1 VTAAGEGWKK
11 DGMTEEKETA
21 TDRAIREALESV
33 ERLERQA
40 KGTGAEGANDAKD
53 AKDAKDAD
61 DAAEEQAENV
71 EILDPGSDLPPSGDP
86 SDSSPEGP
94 KKSASDALLEATL
107 KAKAEMQEVLAQ
119 TQKEAKD
126 LFDRLARVS
135 ADFDNF
141 KKRVNREKQDAI
153 KFANEGLFKEMLP
166 VLDNLQRALAST
178 AEPGSETSTIVEGVR
193 LVAKQFEDVLGK
205 MGVVGFPSL
214 GEPFD
219 PARHEAVG
227 ARPDERVPAQHVCE
241 EYQRGYLLNDRLLRP
256 ALVIVS
262 SGAPPEN

>member
-1 VTAAGEGWKK
+1 
-11 DGMTEEKETA
+11 MTENKESA

-40 KGTGAEGANDAKD
+40 RGES
-53 AKDAKDAD
+53 
-61 DAAEEQAENV
+61 Q
-71 EILDPGSDLPPSGDP
+71 DP
-86 SDSSPEGP
+86 SNDEETSTRGESTGEGEAVEFAEPGEPGEPGEPAPRP
-94 KKSASDALLEATL
+94 KKSAADALLEATI
-107 KAKAEMQEVLAQ
+107 KAKSEMQDVLAQ

-141 KKRVNREKQDAI
+141 KKRATREKQDAI
-153 KFANEGLFKEMLP
+153 RFANEGVFKEMLP
-166 VLDNLQRALAST
+166 VLDNMLRAVQSSGADGGTLL
-178 AEPGSETSTIVEGVR
+178 EGVK
-193 LVAKQFEDVLGK
+193 LVARQFEDVLGK
-205 MGVVGFPSL
+205 MGVVGFSAF

-227 ARPDERVPAQHVCE
+227 TRPDTSVPAQHVCE
-241 EYQRGYLLNDRLLRP
+241 EYQRGYMLHDRLLRP

-262 SGAPPEN
+262 TGAPES

>member
-1 VTAAGEGWKK
+1 
-11 DGMTEEKETA
+11 MTENKESA

-33 ERLERQA
+33 ERLERGA
-40 KGTGAEGANDAKD
+40 KGGAQQQGEQGEQAGTAEEHVEIIEPTPQAAEGPA
-53 AKDAKDAD
+53 
-61 DAAEEQAENV
+61 
-71 EILDPGSDLPPSGDP
+71 
-86 SDSSPEGP
+86 P
-94 KKSASDALLEATL
+94 KKSASDAILEATI
-107 KAKAEMQEVLAQ
+107 KAKGEMQEVLAQ

-153 KFANEGLFKEMLP
+153 KFANEGVFKEMLP
-166 VLDNLQRALAST
+166 VLDNMLRAVQSAG
-178 AEPGSETSTIVEGVR
+178 AEGGTLLEGVK
-193 LVAKQFEDVLGK
+193 LVARQFEDVLGK
-205 MGVVGFPSL
+205 MGVSGFSAV

-227 ARPDERVPAQHVCE
+227 ARNDPSVPAQHVCE
-241 EYQRGYLLNDRLLRP
+241 EYQRGYMLHDRLLRP

-262 SGAPPEN
+262 TGPAAES